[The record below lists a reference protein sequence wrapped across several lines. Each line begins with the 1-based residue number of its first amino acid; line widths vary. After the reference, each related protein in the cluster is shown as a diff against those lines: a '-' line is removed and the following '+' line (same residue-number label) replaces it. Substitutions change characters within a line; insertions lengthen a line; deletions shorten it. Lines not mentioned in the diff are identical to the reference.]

1 MKKVKSI
8 FIFILVLTILLPLEV
23 FADSD
28 FKDIKPTDWY
38 YNSIVN
44 LTDRSIINGYSD
56 NTFRPNKEVTVAEF
70 LKISLETAGIKSDYT
85 TSPWHKGLMDKAL
98 DLGIISKNLYINPDA
113 PIKRKDVAVVLAKL
127 IEKTPNLRDEFI
139 TERSKEYDRFKYL
152 LYDTTKLS
160 KEYKDAIYKLFE
172 YQLIIGT
179 ENEKQQVFYKPESNL
194 TRAEIATIIER
205 LIEPSKRLDKYAE
218 YPNRDSI
225 FSHKDIN
232 DMTTTRFYIKPDI
245 DNKRF
250 LYSYDEGNGVI
261 RDIILSE
268 ELNPNINRQIYE
280 LTKVTIDKDKN
291 YFVQVKP
298 GFYNTK
304 ESRVSISVAKTEL
317 HAINNNEEW
326 MFIMREKQPYNVKK
340 DFYDSPNK
348 NLSENSVISLR
359 LGSLWQDFAPDGW
372 VDWFYA
378 NKLRMSFI
386 ALFGERDGHEIYE
399 YVLDEYIK
407 YRLAG
412 GPQST
417 GYKYIYQ
424 TKDIGNIHIDYITG
438 DNATLRFH
446 FSYIR

>member
-38 YNSIVN
+38 YNSIVS
-44 LTDRSIINGYSD
+44 LADKGIINGYTD
-56 NTFRPNKEVTVAEF
+56 GTFRPNNPVTTAEF
-70 LKISLETAGIKSDYT
+70 LKLSLETAGIEVEKNT
-85 TSPWHKGLMDKAL
+85 NPWHKGVMDKSL
-98 DLGIISKNLYINPDA
+98 SLGIITRDLYNKPNE

-127 IEKTPNLRDEFI
+127 IEKTPSLKDEFI
-139 TERSKEYDRFKYL
+139 AGKDLDYDRFKYL

-160 KEYKDAIYKLFE
+160 QEYRNAIYKLFE
-172 YQLIIGT
+172 YQLIVGT
-179 ENEKQQVFYKPESNL
+179 TNNKDQVFYHPDSNL

-225 FSHKDIN
+225 FDN
-232 DMTTTRFYIKPDI
+232 ENLRDMTSTYYIKPDI
-245 DNKRF
+245 EKERF
-250 LYSYDEGNGVI
+250 LFTYDDGKGKIENV
-261 RDIILSE
+261 ILSE
-268 ELNPNINRQIYE
+268 ELNPYINKQIYE
-280 LTKVTIDKDKN
+280 LTKVTLDKDKN

-298 GFYNTK
+298 TEYNTNDN
-304 ESRVSISVAKTEL
+304 RVLYSVAKTEL
-317 HAINNNEEW
+317 HAINNGEIW
-326 MFIMREKQPYNVKK
+326 MFIMSVNKPYNVKK
-340 DFYDSPNK
+340 DHYNSPNP

-359 LGSLWQDFAPDGW
+359 LGKIWEDFAPDGW

-378 NKLRMSFI
+378 NKLRMSLI
-386 ALFGERDGHEIYE
+386 ALFGEKDGHEIYE

>member
-1 MKKVKSI
+1 MGKTKRVFLIILITLLSI
-8 FIFILVLTILLPLEV
+8 TTGV

-38 YNSIVN
+38 YNSIIN
-44 LTDRSIINGYSD
+44 LTDRSIINGYTD
-56 NTFRPNKEVTVAEF
+56 GTFRPNNPVTTAEF
-70 LKISLETAGIKSDYT
+70 LKLSLETAGIEVEKNT
-85 TSPWHKGLMDKAL
+85 NPWHKGVMDKSL
-98 DLGIISKNLYINPDA
+98 SLGIITRDLYNKPNE

-127 IEKTPNLRDEFI
+127 IEKTPSLKDEFI
-139 TERSKEYDRFKYL
+139 TERSKDYDRFKYL

-160 KEYKDAIYKLFE
+160 QEYRNAIYKLFE

-179 ENEKQQVFYKPESNL
+179 TNEKDQVFYKPESNL

-225 FSHKDIN
+225 FDN
-232 DMTTTRFYIKPDI
+232 ENLRDMTSTYYIKPDI
-245 DNKRF
+245 EKERF
-250 LYSYDEGNGVI
+250 LFTYDDGKGKIENV
-261 RDIILSE
+261 ILSE
-268 ELNPNINRQIYE
+268 ELNPYINKQIYE
-280 LTKVTIDKDKN
+280 LTKVTLDKDKN

-298 GFYNTK
+298 TGYNTNDN
-304 ESRVSISVAKTEL
+304 RVLYSVAKTEL
-317 HAINNNEEW
+317 HAINNGEIW
-326 MFIMREKQPYNVKK
+326 KFIMSVNKPYNVKK
-340 DFYDSPNK
+340 DHYNSQNP
-348 NLSENSVISLR
+348 NLSEKSIITLR

-378 NKLRMSFI
+378 NKLRMSLI
-386 ALFGERDGHEIYE
+386 ALFGEKDGHEIYE

-412 GPQST
+412 SNEST
-417 GYKYIYQ
+417 GYKFVYQ

-438 DNATLRFH
+438 DSATLRFH

>member
-1 MKKVKSI
+1 MGKTKRLFSLLI
-8 FIFILVLTILLPLEV
+8 VLIVLLLTTGV
-23 FADSD
+23 FAESN
-28 FKDIKPTDWY
+28 FTDIKSTDWY

-70 LKISLETAGIKSDYT
+70 LKLSLETAGIEVEKNT
-85 TSPWHKGLMDKAL
+85 NPWHKGVMDKSL
-98 DLGIISKNLYINPDA
+98 SLGIITRDLYNKPNE

-127 IEKTPNLRDEFI
+127 IEKTPSLRNEFI
-139 TERSKEYDRFKYL
+139 AGKDLDYDRFKYL

-160 KEYKDAIYKLFE
+160 QEYRNAIYKLFE

-179 ENEKQQVFYKPESNL
+179 TNEKDQVFYKPESNL

-225 FSHKDIN
+225 FDN
-232 DMTTTRFYIKPDI
+232 ENLRDMTSTYYIKPDI
-245 DNKRF
+245 EKERF
-250 LYSYDEGNGVI
+250 LFTYDDGKGKIENV
-261 RDIILSE
+261 ILSE
-268 ELNPNINRQIYE
+268 ELNPYINKQIYE
-280 LTKVTIDKDKN
+280 LTKVTLDKDKN

-438 DNATLRFH
+438 NSATLYFD
-446 FSYIR
+446 FSYIK